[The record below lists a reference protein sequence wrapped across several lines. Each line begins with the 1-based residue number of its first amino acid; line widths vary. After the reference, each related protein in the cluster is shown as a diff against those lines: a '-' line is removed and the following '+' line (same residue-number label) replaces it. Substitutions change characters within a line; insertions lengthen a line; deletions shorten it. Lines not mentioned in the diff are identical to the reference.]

1 MNNKVT
7 NIEVMDT
14 IRAFAYQSKSNIAFG
29 VLADIEH
36 GEVSIFIKGEES
48 DILALLAM
56 QMAKDSDFKKLLF
69 RAVDIYKIVPI
80 EIIQKAIKE
89 DEYSQKG

>member
-14 IRAFAYQSKSNIAFG
+14 IRTFAHQSKNNIAFG

-36 GEVSIFIKGEES
+36 GKVSTFIKGEER

-69 RAVDIYKIVPI
+69 RAVDIYKIAPT

-89 DEYSQKG
+89 DENSQN

>member
-14 IRAFAYQSKSNIAFG
+14 IRAFAHQSKSNIAFG

-36 GEVSIFIKGEES
+36 GNVSTFIKGEES
-48 DILALLAM
+48 DILSLLVLVM
-56 QMAKDSDFKKLLF
+56 QTAKASDFKKLLF
-69 RAVDIYKIVPI
+69 RAADIYK
-80 EIIQKAIKE
+80 QIKE
-89 DEYSQKG
+89 DEISQK